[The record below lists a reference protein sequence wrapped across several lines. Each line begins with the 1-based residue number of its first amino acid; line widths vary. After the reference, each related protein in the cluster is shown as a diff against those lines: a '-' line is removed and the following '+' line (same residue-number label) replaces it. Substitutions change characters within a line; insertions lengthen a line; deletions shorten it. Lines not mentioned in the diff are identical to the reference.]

1 MRNLSFYFSNAK
13 KKAKDPLGIKLV
25 EFYLK
30 VSDNSAM
37 RKIIISFIV
46 VVIFVV
52 LLFVLGSQTGK
63 APTNSPAISP
73 SPTPNAQKAPNT
85 FLVQIT
91 SQGLSVSELNIKVG
105 DMVTFKNVDSA
116 RHWPAA
122 GPHPT
127 HQICSGFDALKGL
140 SQNESYSYKFTEAK
154 TCPFHDHL
162 NITDRYFGK
171 ITVSE

>member
-1 MRNLSFYFSNAK
+1 
-13 KKAKDPLGIKLV
+13 
-25 EFYLK
+25 
-30 VSDNSAM
+30 M

-63 APTNSPAISP
+63 APETSTSATPT
-73 SPTPNAQKAPNT
+73 PTPNAQKAPNT

-91 SQGLSVSELNIKVG
+91 DQGLSVNELNIKVG
-105 DMVTFKNVDSA
+105 DMVTFKNVDSV

-127 HQICSGFDALKGL
+127 HQICPGFDSLKGL
-140 SQNESYSYKFTEAK
+140 SQNESYSYRFTEVK

-162 NITDRYFGK
+162 NTNSKYFGK
-171 ITVSE
+171 IIVSE